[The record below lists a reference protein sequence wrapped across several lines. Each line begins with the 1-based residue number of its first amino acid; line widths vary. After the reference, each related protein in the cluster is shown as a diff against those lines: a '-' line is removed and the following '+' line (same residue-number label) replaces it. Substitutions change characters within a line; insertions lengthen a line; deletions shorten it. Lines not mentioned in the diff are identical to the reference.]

1 MLIWSHS
8 GDFLR
13 QCHKVFK
20 TSRFGNFK
28 GENIFYGIYMRL
40 FRSSRAKIYGN
51 KITAPLN
58 NAFAKVLGLL
68 TLSGTV
74 HFSDRLLLPLCS
86 FSLDR
91 VDNGKF
97 DSTLVISDQLWKNTI
112 KLLFAV
118 ICFASDV
125 IPAWK
130 LPQVHAMFFQF
141 LTNSTST
148 GFSKLQATGGLDCPN
163 NSWQIH

>member
-1 MLIWSHS
+1 MTFYGNVIK
-8 GDFLR
+8 FLR
-13 QCHKVFK
+13 PAVLATFKAETVFY
-20 TSRFGNFK
+20 S
-28 GENIFYGIYMRL
+28 IYTRL
-40 FRSSRAKIYGN
+40 FRSSRAKIYGD
-51 KITAPLN
+51 KISAPLN

-74 HFSDRLLLPLCS
+74 HFSDWLLLPLCS

-97 DSTLVISDQLWKNTI
+97 DSTLVIGDQLWKNTI

-125 IPAWK
+125 ILA
-130 LPQVHAMFFQF
+130 
-141 LTNSTST
+141 
-148 GFSKLQATGGLDCPN
+148 
-163 NSWQIH
+163 

>member
-1 MLIWSHS
+1 MTFYDNVIKL
-8 GDFLR
+8 LR
-13 QCHKVFK
+13 PAVLVTFK
-20 TSRFGNFK
+20 A
-28 GENIFYGIYMRL
+28 ENIFDSIYMRL
-40 FRSSRAKIYGN
+40 FRSSRSKIYGN
-51 KITAPLN
+51 KISAPLN

-125 IPAWK
+125 IP
-130 LPQVHAMFFQF
+130 V
-141 LTNSTST
+141 
-148 GFSKLQATGGLDCPN
+148 
-163 NSWQIH
+163 